1 MKKSLLCS
9 LILISYMNADT
20 DKELFIDKYMKKD
33 KTEQYKKEAQDFRK
47 NLSTDVDIKKMSG
60 KDLETKLDTTIKEN
74 PNVKDATKIAEEI
87 NGLIKSSEYKKRV
100 NDYKDYI
107 LKDKELNFKE
117 KMGNYSK
124 EIKESP
130 KKVYKNKLL
139 ASDERVI
146 IAISESIP
154 KEVIKNYFKSLGENY
169 DDVLFVLNGF
179 IGNNPKKI
187 MPTLKYVNELLN
199 KNSKDEKDKYLFRV
213 DVNPKIF
220 AKYNL
225 TEVPAI
231 IFIKNYNPY
240 MEIQGNGSNDN
251 SNEEV
256 YISYGDSNVK
266 YVLEKINKDAKS
278 VGLTKLIKNIQKG
291 FFND

>member
-1 MKKSLLCS
+1 MKKSLICS

-33 KTEQYKKEAQDFRK
+33 KTEQYKKEAQYFRK

>member
-1 MKKSLLCS
+1 
-9 LILISYMNADT
+9 MNADT
-20 DKELFIDKYMKKD
+20 DKELFIDKYMKQD
-33 KTEQYKKEAQDFRK
+33 KTEQYKKDAESFRK

-60 KDLETKLDTTIKEN
+60 KDLDTKLDTTIKKN

-87 NGLIKSSEYKKRV
+87 NGLIKSSEYKKKV
-100 NDYKDYI
+100 TDYKDYI
-107 LKDKELNFKE
+107 LKDKGLNFQE
-117 KMGNYSK
+117 KMGDYSK
-124 EIKESP
+124 EIKKSP
-130 KKVYKNKLL
+130 KKAYRNNFL

-146 IAISESIP
+146 VAISESIP

-187 MPTLKYVNELLN
+187 MPTLKYVNDLL
-199 KNSKDEKDKYLFRV
+199 SKDKKDVKDKFLFRV

-220 AKYNL
+220 SKYNL

-240 MEIQGNGSNDN
+240 MEIQGNGKDDK
-251 SNEEV
+251 SNEDV
-256 YISYGDSNVK
+256 YVSYGDSNIK

-278 VGLTKLIKNIQKG
+278 NGLTKLIKNIQKG
-291 FFND
+291 FFNE

>member
-1 MKKSLLCS
+1 MKKSLICTL
-9 LILISYMNADT
+9 LLISYMNADT

-33 KTEQYKKEAQDFRK
+33 KTEQYKRDTESFRK
-47 NLSTDVDIKKMSG
+47 NLSADVDIKKMSG
-60 KDLETKLDTTIKEN
+60 KDLDTKLDITIKRN
-74 PNVKDATKIAEEI
+74 PNITDATKIAEDI
-87 NGLIKSSEYKKRV
+87 NGLIKSSEYKKKV
-100 NDYKDYI
+100 TEYKDYI
-107 LKDKELNFKE
+107 LKDKELNFQE

-124 EIKESP
+124 EIKKSP
-130 KKVYKNKLL
+130 KKAYKNKFL

-146 IAISESIP
+146 VAISESIP
-154 KEVIKNYFKSLGENY
+154 NEVIKNYFKSLGENY

-187 MPTLKYVNELLN
+187 MPTLKYVNDLLSKDN
-199 KNSKDEKDKYLFRV
+199 KDEKDKFLFRV

-220 AKYNL
+220 SKYKLN
-225 TEVPAI
+225 EVPAI

-240 MEIQGNGSNDN
+240 MEIQGNGNDDK

-256 YISYGDSNVK
+256 YVSYGDSNIK

-278 VGLTKLIKNIQKG
+278 NGLTKLIKNIQKG
-291 FFND
+291 FFNE

>member
-20 DKELFIDKYMKKD
+20 DKELFIDKYMKQD
-33 KTEQYKKEAQDFRK
+33 KTEQYKRDAESFRK

-60 KDLETKLDTTIKEN
+60 KDLDTKLDTTIKKN

-87 NGLIKSSEYKKRV
+87 NGLIKSSEYKKKV
-100 NDYKDYI
+100 TEYKDYI
-107 LKDKELNFKE
+107 LKDKELNFQE
-117 KMGNYSK
+117 KMGDYSK
-124 EIKESP
+124 EIKKSP
-130 KKVYKNKLL
+130 KKAYRNKFL

-154 KEVIKNYFKSLGENY
+154 EEVIKNYFKSLGENY

-187 MPTLKYVNELLN
+187 MPTLKYVNELLMKDN
-199 KNSKDEKDKYLFRV
+199 KNEKDKYLFRV

-220 AKYNL
+220 SKYNL
-225 TEVPAI
+225 TEVPVI
-231 IFIKNYNPY
+231 IFVKNYNPY
-240 MEIQGNGSNDN
+240 MEIQGNGNDDK

-256 YISYGDSNVK
+256 YASYGDSNIK

-278 VGLTKLIKNIQKG
+278 NGLTKLIKNIQKG
-291 FFND
+291 FFDE